1 MPPRRLLGELEA
13 TKAYD
18 TEAYKRLDS
27 ALGAHFTCRQVPKI
41 EAARD
46 KRPNLAIYA
55 GKRVGS
61 TW

>member
-1 MPPRRLLGELEA
+1 LPPRRLLGELEA

-41 EAARD
+41 EGARD